1 MNLNEERIKEK
12 NYSNSIKYLTTN
24 QPTNTI
30 NNVTYGIEGED
41 CLKKPLF
48 TEVTGHKF
56 EDYYQSFNDT
66 FPTYLSNC
74 ESITI
79 PKKVKRAVSG
89 LPKGVLNKI
98 DKDKN
103 VAIEKCLDFVS
114 NFTGSIFYEEEE
126 DKWRNLSSKYLD
138 ETYRKGKNNTYIYRY
153 IIKALQYSTIS
164 TYPIIE
170 IKKNEYGNESY
181 LSNEFSKSYKLNSY
195 FDTDSLVSYSLKN
208 EDLISKKRKKHL
220 ERLSQTIQNPIGKNL
235 LEVYK
240 NIELPTNKQIEIK
253 ASTLIK
259 DDFETKK
266 GKLLTR
272 LNNRKRENIKDFKNK
287 SFVEDNIKQFNYL
300 TKNGFFMPS
309 IGDLKSGGRVVD
321 SFTLMSSW
329 IRELVIID
337 GEKIV
342 EVDFKALH
350 PNLAM
355 KIYNGSTKFI
365 KHQDLANTLGI
376 TLQEVKREHVSFFNR
391 RISGMKRSPLYDYY
405 NQYES
410 ELLKNIIAD
419 KKGSKY
425 RHKVTSMKL
434 FQLEVQIMTEVIQRL
449 NKQEIYVLYIYDA
462 LGCKE
467 SEVDIVKKTMNE
479 VILEFGVSTVAE

>member
-1 MNLNEERIKEK
+1 MNLNEERFTEK
-12 NYSNSIKYLTTN
+12 NNSNLINYQLSNLS
-24 QPTNTI
+24 TNTI
-30 NNVTYGIEGED
+30 NNVTYSIESKD
-41 CLKKPLF
+41 NLNKPLF
-48 TEVTGHKF
+48 TGVAGYKID
-56 EDYYQSFNDT
+56 DYYQNFNDT

-74 ESITI
+74 ETITI
-79 PKKVKRAVSG
+79 PKKVKRAISK

-114 NFTGSIFYEEEE
+114 NFTGTIFYEDEK

-138 ETYRKGKNNTYIYRY
+138 ETYRKGKNNTRIYRH
-153 IIKALQYSTIS
+153 IINALQYSTNS
-164 TYPIIE
+164 TYPVIK

-181 LSNEFSKSYKLNSY
+181 MSNEFSKSYKLNSY
-195 FDTDSLVSYSLKN
+195 FDTDSLVSYNLKN

-220 ERLSQTIQNPIGKNL
+220 ERLSQAIQNQIGKNL

-240 NIELPTNKQIEIK
+240 YIELPTSEQIETK
-253 ASTLIK
+253 ASELIK
-259 DDFETKK
+259 DAYKTKK
-266 GKLLTR
+266 GKSLTR
-272 LNNRKRENIKDFKNK
+272 LNNRKREKIKDFKNK

-321 SFTLMSSW
+321 SFTLMPSW
-329 IRELVIID
+329 IRELVTID
-337 GEKIV
+337 GEKNV

-365 KHQDLANTLGI
+365 KHQDVANALEI
-376 TLQEVKREHVSFFNR
+376 TLQEVKTEHLSFFNR
-391 RISGMKRSPLYDYY
+391 KITGMRKSPLYDYY
-405 NQYES
+405 SQHDS

-425 RHKVTSMKL
+425 GHKITSMKL
-434 FQLEVQIMTEVIQRL
+434 FKLEVQIITEVIKRL

-467 SEVDIVKKTMNE
+467 SEVEIVKKTMNE
-479 VILEFGVSTVAE
+479 VILEFGVYTTAE